1 MEGNVILVI
10 LEYLIKCL
18 QFHGLGLI
26 LSAVPDELL
35 CTVDQNFTLKCH
47 ISCCCSVAKLCST
60 VAHSSEQDFCS
71 PLFVANTLPQWAHFL
86 VFVILAIIM
95 G

>member
-47 ISCCCSVAKLCST
+47 ISSCCSVAKLCWT
-60 VAHSSEQDFCS
+60 LCDPMDHSAPGSSILHYFLE
-71 PLFVANTLPQWAHFL
+71 FVQINVH
-86 VFVILAIIM
+86 
-95 G
+95 